1 MDVFLFRTLKI
12 VFGRNPKILSK
23 WQKVAHFLKLYNHSQ
38 KKNLLNF
45 LVSEF
50 CLELLSLICFV
61 FQILAHYV
69 RPIGKCWVVCCQR
82 KVKVLALLT
91 LITNSTV
98 DRKLLSYHQLEENG
112 ANHYFTILTYILI
125 GNLDFS
131 MFVREENI
139 FIILAVSSAMQSI

>member
-1 MDVFLFRTLKI
+1 MELIESTIKDWKNGSFPVSYFENRFYQKSKLF
-12 VFGRNPKILSK
+12 LSK
-23 WQKVAHFLKLYNHSQ
+23 LQKFVHFLKLYKHSQ

-50 CLELLSLICFV
+50 CVELLSVICSF

-112 ANHYFTILTYILI
+112 GESLFHYTYIHT
-125 GNLDFS
+125 N
-131 MFVREENI
+131 RKP
-139 FIILAVSSAMQSI
+139 